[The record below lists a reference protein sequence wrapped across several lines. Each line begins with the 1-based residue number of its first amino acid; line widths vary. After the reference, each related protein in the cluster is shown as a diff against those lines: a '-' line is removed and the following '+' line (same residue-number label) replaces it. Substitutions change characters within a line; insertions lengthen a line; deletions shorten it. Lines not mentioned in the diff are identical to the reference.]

1 MHEAY
6 AEGKEPGAKEILE
19 AMTHTVP
26 LAQLMDS
33 KIAALRQWSKGRAR
47 EAASRSATT
56 TGNRPSR
63 RMSEMN

>member
-1 MHEAY
+1 MS
-6 AEGKEPGAKEILE
+6 
-19 AMTHTVP
+19 HTVP

-33 KIAALRQWSKGRAR
+33 KITALRQWSKGRAR

-56 TGNRPSR
+56 ATTTGSRPSR